1 MLLCC
6 KSCICF
12 FFFLFQKQPAPVY
25 CCISVP
31 CSIKLR
37 TLMPDPATKTSGSS
51 STTGK
56 KRKEKKSFYFFSDQ
70 TLIITD
76 PITILSYFRLL
87 HQRRS
92 IHVFMPNQLHW
103 IAVIFCLRG
112 RTCTSEE
119 PLPRRS
125 SLPAFLS
132 GSISVTQIVIILTL
146 WIIYGPGQ
154 LNQAATELRA
164 NGRGLRGYWDNL
176 ALCSAFTLKWKPT

>member
-1 MLLCC
+1 MLQELYLFL
-6 KSCICF
+6 F
-12 FFFLFQKQPAPVY
+12 FPLFQKQPAPVY

-56 KRKEKKSFYFFSDQ
+56 KKEGKKSIFFFRPNLDHHR
-70 TLIITD
+70 
-76 PITILSYFRLL
+76 PNYNPSYFRLL

-92 IHVFMPNQLHW
+92 IHVFMPNQLHS

-146 WIIYGPGQ
+146 
-154 LNQAATELRA
+154 
-164 NGRGLRGYWDNL
+164 
-176 ALCSAFTLKWKPT
+176 